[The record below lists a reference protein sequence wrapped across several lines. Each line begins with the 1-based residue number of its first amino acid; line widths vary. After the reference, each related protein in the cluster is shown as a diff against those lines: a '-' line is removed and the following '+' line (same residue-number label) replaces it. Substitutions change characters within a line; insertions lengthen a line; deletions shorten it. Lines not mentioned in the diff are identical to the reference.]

1 MSSAEADRA
10 PAPRPGMIAAHLVLT
25 ALGAAFALGSLA
37 YDWTTEDGTIGAAV
51 MPRVVGALL
60 ALVGLALLRQELAGA
75 APAEDDAP
83 PGPAAATGPAGKYR
97 MPIVVVTMWA
107 AAALVPV
114 LGLLLALV
122 LAMLFLLAVV
132 ERIAPLRA
140 VLISA
145 ATYVVAHLTFVTL
158 LGAPLPLGLL
168 DPTLWSA
175 L

>member
-1 MSSAEADRA
+1 MSSAEADRTS
-10 PAPRPGMIAAHLVLT
+10 PPRPGMLAAHLFLT

-51 MPRVVGALL
+51 MPRVVGVLL
-60 ALVGLALLRQELAGA
+60 VVVGLALVRQELSGA
-75 APAEDDAP
+75 APADDDAP
-83 PGPAAATGPAGKYR
+83 PVTGAAAPAGKYR

-107 AAALVPV
+107 ATALVPV
-114 LGLLLALV
+114 LGLLPALV
-122 LAMLFLLAVV
+122 LAMLFLLTVV

>member
-1 MSSAEADRA
+1 MSAAEDRA
-10 PAPRPGMIAAHLVLT
+10 PAPRPGMIAAHLFLA

-51 MPRVVGALL
+51 MPRIVGALL
-60 ALVGLALLRQELAGA
+60 AVVGLALLRQELAGA
-75 APAEDDAP
+75 APAEDDP
-83 PGPAAATGPAGKYR
+83 PQPATEAATGPAGRYR
-97 MPIVVVTMWA
+97 MPIVVVTMWV

-114 LGLLLALV
+114 LGLLPALV

-140 VLISA
+140 VLISG